1 MKKKL
6 LTANNERKLSF
17 VWYGVKLNP
26 QKNTKAITIMGN
38 RSTVTLLLIF
48 IKYKKGLC
56 TANLN
61 IHDILKESL
70 ECKHNS
76 KWL

>member
-1 MKKKL
+1 MKRNI

-17 VWYGVKLNP
+17 VGDSVKLNP

-38 RSTVTLLLIF
+38 RSKVTLLLIF

-61 IHDILKESL
+61 IHVILKESL

-76 KWL
+76 K